1 MNYVDILLLGFF
13 GLGGYFGFK
22 RGFIVEVLSL
32 IAFFLG
38 LFLAVEFTEDF
49 ALKFFSDNAYF
60 NLISVGIFFGIFI
73 VLIISVNLIAT
84 SIKKILALTP
94 FSILDNILGALLN
107 LLKLALIFSVIFWI
121 FDSLGIA
128 FEHEQVKNSVILN
141 FIIPIGPKVFET
153 IGSFIPYFDAIFE
166 KFDMLKKH
174 ETLVLLG

>member
-84 SIKKILALTP
+84 SIKKILALTQ

-107 LLKLALIFSVIFWI
+107 LMKLALIFSVIFWI

-128 FEHEQVKNSVILN
+128 LEHEQVKNSVILN
-141 FIIPIGPKVFET
+141 YIIPIGPKVFET